1 MDGEVDKGKMPGGS
15 TNVLSCRGG
24 RLAVLYAFWVAAVEC
39 LAVLDAFWVAAAD
52 DWRLF
57 VCSGLAGK
65 IAGGNPRLF

>member
-1 MDGEVDKGKMPGGS
+1 M
-15 TNVLSCRGG
+15 G
-24 RLAVLYAFWVAAVEC
+24 RCLAVLDAFWVAAAEC

>member
-1 MDGEVDKGKMPGGS
+1 MES
-15 TNVLSCRGG
+15 
-24 RLAVLYAFWVAAVEC
+24 LAVLHTFWVAAVESLAVLHTFWVAAAEC